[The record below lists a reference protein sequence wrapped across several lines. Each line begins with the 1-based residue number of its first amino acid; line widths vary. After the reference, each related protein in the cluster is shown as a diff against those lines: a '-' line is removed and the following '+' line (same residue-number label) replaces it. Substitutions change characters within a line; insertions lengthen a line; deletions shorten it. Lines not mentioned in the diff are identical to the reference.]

1 MLLAEFHAFT
11 CRGCTVAEHALLG
24 RLSFRLNEVTHECY
38 PGRDLLAF
46 ELECSFSY
54 LTQLFA
60 SLEGKRY
67 IERLSNTDG
76 KKGWFEPKLPD
87 DRGGRRTSN
96 RFKLNIDRWFPF
108 QSEEIEAEEKRL
120 LGYFRRAVDSPQLAK
135 GFHSAWLEKPYFP
148 KKQAANRKEKNSFRT
163 HGRNVRATRIRPVSP
178 TLWIAVKSSS
188 HEAEFVKILPSVVTE
203 IEKDTGHRYRCFPLA
218 AYLDVKK

>member
-1 MLLAEFHAFT
+1 MSLLAEFHAVT
-11 CRGCTVAEHALLG
+11 CRGCTIAEHALLG
-24 RLSFRLNEVTHECY
+24 RLGFRLNELTHECF

-60 SLEGKRY
+60 SLERKRY
-67 IERLSNTDG
+67 IERLAG
-76 KKGWFEPKLPD
+76 FEPKLPD

-120 LGYFRRAVDSPQLAK
+120 LGYFRRAVESPELAK

-148 KKQAANRKEKNSFRT
+148 KQTANKTKNPFRK

-178 TLWIAVKSSS
+178 TLWIAVKSAS
-188 HEAEFVKILPSVVTE
+188 HEKEFVKILPDVVTE
-203 IEKDTGHRYRCFPLA
+203 IQKDTGHRYRCFPLP
-218 AYLDVKK
+218 AYLDLKK